1 MAKHIQF
8 FTEAKVEL
16 GRMADEATGN
26 PTGEIEAT
34 LTTWG
39 AREGVDGRRFFYRPE
54 AFEMWHEGWM
64 EAGRPLPMYF
74 QHSSDMMPVGEWSK
88 FDITDEGMTGTGKL
102 FLNTTAGSDLYTIMK
117 ESPRMVGGVS
127 VGAYADEYQM
137 VDENGEPTDDPDSFF
152 QIMKGGLAEVSI
164 VMNPNNPKAEISR
177 LEYWMD
183 NKPNPRVIE
192 KALRDAGLSRK
203 DATAASAL
211 LKQIIEQRDA
221 ESAKQP
227 ANLGE
232 PDAAVKLLEALQY
245 RELLKA
251 IATR

>member
-1 MAKHIQF
+1 MKNLQF
-8 FTEAKVEL
+8 ICEAKVQL
-16 GRMADEATGN
+16 GQDADESAN
-26 PTGEIEAT
+26 PTGKIEARV
-34 LTTWG
+34 TTWG
-39 AREGVDGRRFFYRPE
+39 AREGADGRRFFYTPE
-54 AFEMWHEGWM
+54 AFEVWHEMWM

-74 QHSSDMMPVGEWSK
+74 QHSSDTMPVGEWSK
-88 FDITDEGMTGTGKL
+88 FDITEEGMTGTGKI
-102 FLNTTAGSDLYTIMK
+102 FLNTTSGSDLYTIMK

-127 VGAYADEYQM
+127 VGAYANEYRM
-137 VDENGEPTDDPDSFF
+137 VDENGEPTDDPDTFF
-152 QIMKGGLAEVSI
+152 QIVKGGLAEVSI
-164 VMNPNNPKAEISR
+164 VMQPNNPKAEISK

-211 LKQIIEQRDA
+211 LKQIIEQRDV
-221 ESAKQP
+221 ESVRQP
-227 ANLGE
+227 AN
-232 PDAAVKLLEALQY
+232 PSDSDAAVKLLEALEY

>member
-1 MAKHIQF
+1 
-8 FTEAKVEL
+8 
-16 GRMADEATGN
+16 
-26 PTGEIEAT
+26 
-34 LTTWG
+34 
-39 AREGVDGRRFFYRPE
+39 
-54 AFEMWHEGWM
+54 
-64 EAGRPLPMYF
+64 
-74 QHSSDMMPVGEWSK
+74 
-88 FDITDEGMTGTGKL
+88 MTGTGKI

-137 VDENGEPTDDPDSFF
+137 VDENGDPTGKDDGFF
-152 QIMKGGLAEVSI
+152 QIVKGGLAEVSI
-164 VMNPNNPKAEISR
+164 VMQPNNPKAEISR

-211 LKQIIEQRDA
+211 LKQIIEQRDV
-221 ESAKQP
+221 ESVKQP
-227 ANLGE
+227 AN
-232 PDAAVKLLEALQY
+232 PSDSDAAVKLLEALEY

>member
-1 MAKHIQF
+1 
-8 FTEAKVEL
+8 
-16 GRMADEATGN
+16 
-26 PTGEIEAT
+26 
-34 LTTWG
+34 
-39 AREGVDGRRFFYRPE
+39 
-54 AFEMWHEGWM
+54 
-64 EAGRPLPMYF
+64 
-74 QHSSDMMPVGEWSK
+74 
-88 FDITDEGMTGTGKL
+88 
-102 FLNTTAGSDLYTIMK
+102 
-117 ESPRMVGGVS
+117 
-127 VGAYADEYQM
+127 
-137 VDENGEPTDDPDSFF
+137 
-152 QIMKGGLAEVSI
+152 
-164 VMNPNNPKAEISR
+164 
-177 LEYWMD
+177 MD

>member
-1 MAKHIQF
+1 MKHVQF
-8 FTEAKVEL
+8 FSEAKVEL
-16 GRMADEATGN
+16 GRMADEATGE

-39 AREGVDGRRFFYRPE
+39 AREGADGRRFFYTPA
-54 AFEMWHEGWM
+54 AFEAWQEGWM

-177 LEYWMD
+177 LEYWMGD
-183 NKPNPRVIE
+183 KPNPRTIE

-203 DATAASAL
+203 DAAAASGL
-211 LKQIIEQRDA
+211 LKSIIEQRDA
-221 ESAKQP
+221 AVTTSQP
-227 ANLGE
+227 ANPSE
-232 PDAAVKLLEALQY
+232 SDAAVKLLEALQY

>member
-1 MAKHIQF
+1 
-8 FTEAKVEL
+8 
-16 GRMADEATGN
+16 
-26 PTGEIEAT
+26 
-34 LTTWG
+34 
-39 AREGVDGRRFFYRPE
+39 
-54 AFEMWHEGWM
+54 
-64 EAGRPLPMYF
+64 
-74 QHSSDMMPVGEWSK
+74 
-88 FDITDEGMTGTGKL
+88 
-102 FLNTTAGSDLYTIMK
+102 MK

-177 LEYWMD
+177 LEYWMGD
-183 NKPNPRVIE
+183 KPNPRTIE

-203 DATAASAL
+203 DAAAASGL
-211 LKQIIEQRDA
+211 LKSIIEQRDA
-221 ESAKQP
+221 AVTTSQP
-227 ANLGE
+227 ANPSE
-232 PDAAVKLLEALQY
+232 SDAAVKLLEALQY